1 LVSALG
7 RKKLKLLKSCMEGTR
22 SGILQAIETKVKNTS
37 GHNMIWIRG
46 SPGVGKSALL
56 NYTTRIDM

>member
-1 LVSALG
+1 
-7 RKKLKLLKSCMEGTR
+7 
-22 SGILQAIETKVKNTS
+22 
-37 GHNMIWIRG
+37 MIWIRG